1 MPEPRDIP
9 PHSIAIIGMAGRFPG
24 AADLDEFWRNVR
36 DGVEAL
42 TNFSDDE
49 LDAAGVPAALR
60 ADPNYVRKG
69 TVLQGADEF
78 DAAFFGLSPR
88 EAQVLDPQHR
98 IFLECAWEALEHA
111 GYGGVGSRQ
120 AVGVYAGAGMNTYLL
135 TQVMRD
141 PALAEAVGGYQLML
155 GNDKDFLCTRVS
167 YKLDLR
173 GPSMAI
179 QTACST
185 SLVAVEIACRALQS
199 GECDMALAG
208 GVSVM
213 FPQRAGYLYQEGM
226 ILSPDGHCRPFDAEA
241 RGTRAGAGAGI
252 VVLKRL
258 AAALADGDTVH
269 AVISGIAV
277 NNDGAGKAGYTAPS
291 VDGQVEVIAMA
302 QAMARV
308 EARNV
313 SYVEAHGTATPLGDP
328 IEIAALTQVFR
339 ASTPDVGFCRLG
351 SLKANLGHLD
361 AAAGVAGLIKT
372 VLALRHQTLPPLLN
386 YRTANPQLN
395 LERSPFLA
403 SSESAVWPDE
413 GGRVAGVSSFGI
425 GGTNAHAVVQE
436 APALPTSRRS
446 RNVHLLVLSAKTATA
461 LDNSTARL
469 AAHLREHP
477 AQCLDDV
484 AWTLQAGRQS
494 FSYRRAV
501 VVGDATEAVGAL
513 TNHRVGL
520 SSMHEGGE
528 RPVAFLFSGQGSQHP
543 GMGAELYRQ
552 EPVYRDLVDRCAAL
566 LETRL
571 GLDLRKP
578 MLGDGAGTG
587 IHETQLAQPALFV
600 TELALATLWMS
611 RGVKPSAMLGH
622 SIGEY
627 VAAHLAGVMSL
638 DDALAVV
645 AERGKLMQSLPRGS
659 MATVQMDADE
669 LAPQLADGVE
679 IAAINA
685 PGLCTVS
692 GGSSEV
698 SELLRRLSSRGVDAK
713 PLRASH
719 AFHSAMMDAA
729 LEPFVKAFDG
739 VQLAQPSIPYISN
752 VTGTWITPEQA
763 TSPDYYAG
771 HLRSTVRFADGLRS
785 LAADPALCMLEVGP
799 GQALTTL
806 ARSTLVKETGRVIAS
821 MPRAAG
827 GDGEARALLDATGRL
842 WLAGVAIDWQELY
855 PLAKPRRVALP
866 TYPFERVPHVIGRA
880 VGAKV
885 ADAPGASAVTF
896 NRPDLSDW
904 FFAPTWMRSDA
915 DAATVRLNGTWLIL
929 GDAGSLAEDLMSALR
944 ETGANA
950 VGIMRGPC
958 FEKLAE
964 GRFSV
969 RPEAADD
976 YAAVLNELHKRH
988 DGHAE
993 VGVAGVMHLSQLR
1006 GQGSRAEDD
1015 QSAAEELIAL
1025 ATALAPFSERREVM
1039 VLHATA
1045 GAESVLDEPIRQ
1057 PHAAVA
1063 LGAILVLPQEV
1074 PGLRM
1079 RLVDVEWRDRRIDGQ
1094 AVVRALIREAGL
1106 ADGESIV
1113 AYRAGRRWLR
1123 RFADV
1128 TVTGAVGL
1136 TPPLRQEG
1144 VYLIT
1149 GGLGGLGLAFAR
1161 WLGKVAAA
1169 RLLLT
1174 ARTTLPARE
1183 CWSDWLA
1190 QHPTN
1195 GRDAV
1200 AIQAIREIEAS
1211 GGVVLT
1217 AAADASDEAAMSAA
1231 ISEAMQRWG
1240 RLDGVIHA
1248 AGVPGSG
1255 TIALRRSADEGRT
1268 VLAPKV
1274 QGLEVLVRLLGHT
1287 ELDFVALMSS
1297 INAVIGAAGAVDYTS
1312 ANAFLDAFPASTL
1325 RPERWRRVIAVNW
1338 SAWRD
1343 VGMAAKLAMPRSR
1356 RDQWLAYLASAIP
1369 PAAGVEALAR
1379 GLASGRERLVVAPY
1393 DVPRALESLR
1403 GGGKPEADDQVNAM
1417 VASSAQSLGVVADPL
1432 EPRPERTSA
1441 FEAPASDDE
1450 RRIAAIWSELLGIE
1464 RIGVHDDFFEI
1475 GGHSLMATRVLARI
1489 SDTFGVR
1496 LALRDVFDAP
1506 TIHQL
1511 AQLLMAHAPTAQPSP
1526 AASAAQGEREEI
1538 EF

>member
-1 MPEPRDIP
+1 LP

-36 DGVEAL
+36 DGVESL
-42 TNFSDDE
+42 TDFSDEE

-78 DAAFFGLSPR
+78 DAGFFGLSPR

-120 AVGVYAGAGMNTYLL
+120 TVGVYAGAGMNTYLL
-135 TQVMRD
+135 TQVMRNS
-141 PALAEAVGGYQLML
+141 ALAEAVGGYQLML

-185 SLVAVEIACRALQS
+185 SLVAVEVACRALQS

-213 FPQRAGYLYQEGM
+213 FPQRAGYRYQEGM

-258 AAALADGDTVH
+258 ADALEDDDTIY
-269 AVISGIAV
+269 AVIRGIAV
-277 NNDGAGKAGYTAPS
+277 NNDGAAKAGYTAPS

-302 QAMARV
+302 QAMAGV
-308 EARNV
+308 EARSV

-328 IEIAALTQVFR
+328 IEIAALTQVFQ
-339 ASTPDVGFCRLG
+339 ASTLDVGFCRLG

-372 VLALRHQTLPPLLN
+372 VLALRHRTLPPLLN
-386 YRTANPQLN
+386 YRTPNPQLN

-403 SSESAVWPDE
+403 SSESAAWSNE
-413 GGRVAGVSSFGI
+413 TGRRIAGVSSFGI
-425 GGTNAHAVVQE
+425 GGTNAHAVVEE
-436 APALPTSRRS
+436 APALPTARRLHD
-446 RNVHLLVLSAKTATA
+446 VHLLVLSAKTATA
-461 LDNSTARL
+461 LEQMAARL
-469 AAHLREHP
+469 AEHLREHP
-477 AQCLDDV
+477 EQSLDDV
-484 AWTLQAGRQS
+484 AWTLQVGRQP
-494 FSYRRAV
+494 FAHRRAV
-501 VVGDATEAVGAL
+501 VVHDAKAAVAAL
-513 TNHRVGL
+513 MNHRIGL
-520 SSMHEGGE
+520 SSTHEGGE
-528 RPVAFLFSGQGSQHP
+528 RPVAFLFSGQGSQHA
-543 GMGAELYRQ
+543 GMGAELYRN
-552 EPVYRDLVDRCAAL
+552 EPVYRGVIDQCAAL
-566 LETRL
+566 LEAQL
-571 GLDLRKP
+571 GYDLRVP
-578 MLGDGAGTG
+578 MLGDGAGAD
-587 IHETQLAQPALFV
+587 IHETQLAQPALFI

-611 RGVKPSAMLGH
+611 RGLKPSGMLGH

-638 DDALAVV
+638 EDALAVV
-645 AERGKLMQSLPRGS
+645 AERGRLMQRLPRGS
-659 MATVQMDADE
+659 MATVQMDAHE
-669 LAPQLADGVE
+669 LAPQLLDGVE

-692 GGSSEV
+692 GGSPEV
-698 SELLRRLSSRGVDAK
+698 SELLRRLSSRGVEVK
-713 PLRASH
+713 SLRASH

-739 VQLAQPSIPYISN
+739 VKLAPPSIPYVSN
-752 VTGTWITPEQA
+752 LTGTWIKPEQA
-763 TSPDYYAG
+763 TSPHYYAS
-771 HLRSTVRFADGLRS
+771 HLRGTVRFADGLRS

-799 GQALTTL
+799 GQALTAL
-806 ARSTLVKETGRVIAS
+806 ARSTLVSGPGRVIAS
-821 MPRAAG
+821 MPRADG
-827 GDGEARALLDATGRL
+827 GQGEARALLEATGRL
-842 WLAGVAIDWQELY
+842 WLAGVPIDWKGLY
-855 PLAKPRRVALP
+855 PLAKPRRVPLP
-866 TYPFERVPHVIGRA
+866 TYPFERVPHVIGRP
-880 VGAKV
+880 VGAT
-885 ADAPGASAVTF
+885 DAEGPATSPGISKRV
-896 NRPDLSDW
+896 DVGEW
-904 FFAPTWMRSDA
+904 FFAPTWTRCDA
-915 DAATVRLNGTWLIL
+915 NPATVRLNGTWLIL
-929 GDAGSLAEDLMSALR
+929 ADDGALAEGMLATLR
-944 ETGANA
+944 DTGANA
-950 VGIMRGPC
+950 VSVMRGSR

-969 RPEAADD
+969 RPEVADD
-976 YAAVLNELHKRH
+976 YAAVLHELHERH
-988 DGHAE
+988 NGQAN
-993 VGVAGVMHLSQLR
+993 VGVVGVMHLWR
-1006 GQGSRAEDD
+1006 VAGQGPRTEDD
-1015 QSAAEELIAL
+1015 RGAAEELVAL
-1025 ATALAPFSERREVM
+1025 ATALAPFTDRREVM
-1039 VLHATA
+1039 VLHATV
-1045 GAESVLDEPIRQ
+1045 GAESVLDEPMWQ
-1057 PHAAVA
+1057 PYAAIA
-1063 LGAILVLPQEV
+1063 LGAILVLPKEI
-1074 PGLRM
+1074 PGLSM
-1079 RLVDVEWRDRRIDGQ
+1079 RLVDIEQRDGPIDGQ
-1094 AVVRALIREAGL
+1094 AMIRMLVREAGL
-1106 ADGESIV
+1106 VDGESIV

-1123 RFADV
+1123 RFEDV
-1128 TVTGAVGL
+1128 DVPGTVGS
-1136 TPPLRQEG
+1136 TPPLRQGG

-1149 GGLGGLGLAFAR
+1149 GGLGGMGLAFAR
-1161 WLGKVAAA
+1161 WLGTVAAA

-1174 ARTTLPARE
+1174 ARTSLPARE
-1183 CWSDWLA
+1183 CWDDWLA
-1190 QHPTN
+1190 QQPADERHAAAIL
-1195 GRDAV
+1195 AV
-1200 AIQAIREIEAS
+1200 REIEAA
-1211 GGVVLT
+1211 GGLVSV
-1217 AAADASDEAAMSAA
+1217 AAADASDETAMGAA

-1255 TIALRRSADEGRT
+1255 SIALRRSADEGRA
-1268 VLAPKV
+1268 VLKPKV

-1297 INAVIGAAGAVDYTS
+1297 INSVIGAAGAVDYTS

-1325 RPERWRRVIAVNW
+1325 RPKRWRRVIAFNW

-1343 VGMAAKLAMPRSR
+1343 VGMAARLAMPRTR

-1379 GLASGRERLVVAPY
+1379 GLASGRERLLVAPY
-1393 DVPRALESLR
+1393 DVPRALVWLR
-1403 GGGKPEADDQVNAM
+1403 RSGGKPEAGDQANAT
-1417 VASSAQSLGVVADPL
+1417 VVSSAQSAEVVATSH
-1432 EPRPERTSA
+1432 EPRPELASA
-1441 FEAPASDDE
+1441 FEPPANEDQ

-1464 RIGVHDDFFEI
+1464 RIGVHDDFFEL

-1489 SDTFGVR
+1489 SDTFGLR

-1511 AQLLMAHAPTAQPSP
+1511 AQLVAAHAPIAQPSP
-1526 AASAAQGEREEI
+1526 AASAAEDEREEI